1 MKRLTPA
8 TVTFL
13 MFGVVGLLVAAY
25 VGKSLLATEPPRQP
39 RTQNMPMPVSDIP
52 AGTLIRAEHLG
63 MGGVLVSEMQ
73 PDMLMREAIVVGR
86 VAKKDLPR
94 ARPIFGRDLYDFGK
108 TPALDVA
115 EGMRAITLVAGD
127 TPSMVDG
134 LIKPGEY
141 VDVLFKPS
149 NVSDARYRGGVV
161 VTLLKGIKVLAINRQ
176 FHQGQPEDPNTLTLE
191 LTPVEA
197 SVVDLARSNGTMTFQ
212 FNPDGKGENVFAFK
226 DPTRI
231 TLDEILGIPA
241 IDNKP
246 VEPFRAHMYRQS
258 SRQEFEF
265 AKGNQVN
272 DGSGNY
278 IPLPTQPDRRLDD
291 RAIQNPVNPAIPA
304 PAAPVPTDSAQNRAP
319 QRR

>member
-39 RTQNMPMPVSDIP
+39 GTQNMPMPVSDIP

-63 MGGVLVSEMQ
+63 LGAVLVSEME

-86 VAKKDLPR
+86 VARKDLPK
-94 ARPIFGRDLYDFGK
+94 ARPIYGRDLYEFGV

-115 EGMRAITLVAGD
+115 DGMRAITLVAGD
-127 TPSMVDG
+127 TPSLVDG

-149 NVSDARYRGGVV
+149 DVSDRRYRGGVV
-161 VTLLKGIKVLAINRQ
+161 ATLLKGIKVLAINRQ
-176 FHQGQPEDPNTLTLE
+176 FRQGQPEDSNTLPLE
-191 LTPVEA
+191 LTPEEA
-197 SVVDLARSNGTMTFQ
+197 SVVSLAQSHGDLMFQ
-212 FNPDGKGENVFAFK
+212 FNPEGKGENIFSFR
-226 DPTRI
+226 DPERI
-231 TLDEILGIPA
+231 TLEEVLGIPA
-241 IDNKP
+241 ASDAA
-246 VEPFRAHMYRQS
+246 EPFRANLYRQS

-265 AKGNQVN
+265 DKGNRVT
-272 DGSGNY
+272 DGSGDY
-278 IPLPTQPDRRLDD
+278 VPMPTLPDRNLDQRVAPRTD
-291 RAIQNPVNPAIPA
+291 T
-304 PAAPVPTDSAQNRAP
+304 PAAPVPATPAP
-319 QRR
+319 TQASGGR

>member
-39 RTQNMPMPVSDIP
+39 GTQNMPMPVSDIP

-63 MGGVLVSEMQ
+63 LGAVLMSEME

-86 VAKKDLPR
+86 VAKKDLPK
-94 ARPIFGRDLYDFGK
+94 ARPIYGRDLYEFGV

-115 EGMRAITLVAGD
+115 EGMRAMTLVAGD
-127 TPSMVDG
+127 VPSLVDG

-141 VDVLFKPS
+141 VDVLFKPAD
-149 NVSDARYRGGVV
+149 VSDRRYRGGVV

-176 FHQGQPEDPNTLTLE
+176 FRQGQPEDSNTLTLE
-191 LTPVEA
+191 LTPQEA
-197 SVVDLARSNGTMTFQ
+197 SVVSLAESHGSLTFQ
-212 FNPDGKGENVFAFK
+212 FNPEGKGENVFSFG
-226 DPTRI
+226 DPERI
-231 TLDEILGIPA
+231 TLEEILGIPA
-241 IDNKP
+241 MNETP
-246 VEPFRAHMYRQS
+246 LEPFRANLYRQS

-265 AKGNQVN
+265 DKGNRVN
-272 DGSGNY
+272 DGSGDY
-278 IPLPTQPDRRLDD
+278 VPMPTLPDRNLDQ
-291 RAIQNPVNPAIPA
+291 RVGPRSATPATPATPVPATPA
-304 PAAPVPTDSAQNRAP
+304 PIQASGGR
-319 QRR
+319 